1 MVFWAFLAIY
11 LLIAGLWAIGTP
23 PMSSVDEPS
32 HAIKA
37 AAVVRGQLS
46 GDQAGLRV
54 GTGVVQVP
62 RLFLESQSLVCTA
75 GQPEITATYCPP
87 NLGQDLSETVDVT
100 TSAVRYNPLYYAFAG
115 LPSLFGNSIS
125 TFYWMRLVG
134 GLLAAWMLALAA
146 RSLAELTGAYWPF
159 AALLVSITPMTV
171 FMSASINP
179 QSVEL
184 AGAILLWVAVLA
196 LLRSP
201 DPDLLHRRLFRLTLA
216 TVFVANVRGLGPL
229 LVVVI
234 VLTGLA
240 ISRWADIVALLRS
253 RLSWIYGAVCGLSV
267 VAGYAWTV
275 GADTLTMPTTEDY
288 PALTG
293 ETILRLTTASTGWYT
308 EQSIGVFGWLEV
320 PMPDW
325 VYLGYAGLVLVI
337 VIAGLAFG
345 RWREQ
350 VAIVAL
356 ACLVVVLPIYAEFG
370 QAHFI
375 GQFWQG
381 RYGLPIAV
389 GVPLVAAFALQQA
402 RPPLPGWI
410 GRRVMI
416 TVAIPFALLQAH
428 ALAVDIRR
436 QVNGLSADSPWFGW
450 ADDAWLPP
458 LNPYLMVG
466 ACLICW
472 LVLAA
477 LLVRAADDSAPPGTP
492 ADSDAVPITRR
503 P

>member
-1 MVFWAFLAIY
+1 
-11 LLIAGLWAIGTP
+11 
-23 PMSSVDEPS
+23 
-32 HAIKA
+32 
-37 AAVVRGQLS
+37 
-46 GDQAGLRV
+46 
-54 GTGVVQVP
+54 
-62 RLFLESQSLVCTA
+62 
-75 GQPEITATYCPP
+75 
-87 NLGQDLSETVDVT
+87 
-100 TSAVRYNPLYYAFAG
+100 
-115 LPSLFGNSIS
+115 
-125 TFYWMRLVG
+125 
-134 GLLAAWMLALAA
+134 
-146 RSLAELTGAYWPF
+146 
-159 AALLVSITPMTV
+159 
-171 FMSASINP
+171 
-179 QSVEL
+179 
-184 AGAILLWVAVLA
+184 
-196 LLRSP
+196 
-201 DPDLLHRRLFRLTLA
+201 
-216 TVFVANVRGLGPL
+216 
-229 LVVVI
+229 
-234 VLTGLA
+234 
-240 ISRWADIVALLRS
+240 
-253 RLSWIYGAVCGLSV
+253 LSV